1 MVPASVTRALPQRI
15 AQCLLETHLLYLCK
29 SNFVLKRFFCMV
41 SNDYYNIY
49 VIFLNMCGL
58 ALQKLGA
65 SFFQLNAA
73 HSQMKFSGS
82 LLALVSLK

>member
-29 SNFVLKRFFCMV
+29 SNFVLKRFFC
-41 SNDYYNIY
+41 IY

-65 SFFQLNAA
+65 SFFQLNVA
-73 HSQMKFSGS
+73 HS
-82 LLALVSLK
+82 